1 MAYYRRFRMEEIL
14 LKAETRKGRG
24 KGVARK
30 LRKEGSIPAVLYG
43 KDIEPTAIAISARE
57 WTVLTRHM
65 RRNVILNMEL
75 RTNEGIEKRPVMIK
89 DIQKDFL
96 GNDTFHIDFLQ
107 VSMERTI
114 EIDIPIHLTGAA
126 KGTVDDGIIEQH
138 LRTVRVECLP
148 TQIPEKIEV
157 DITDLGIGDSFHVR
171 DISLPGIKLLEG
183 MDVAV
188 VTVIPPETKEKPV
201 TVEEVEPEKKEE

>member
-1 MAYYRRFRMEEIL
+1 MEEIL
-14 LKAETRKGRG
+14 LRAETRKGRG

-30 LRKEGSIPAVLYG
+30 LRRDGNIPAVLYG
-43 KDIEPTAIAISARE
+43 KDINSMAIAISARE

-65 RRNVILNMEL
+65 RRNAILNMEL
-75 RTNEGIEKRPVMIK
+75 HTSEGVEKRPVMIK

-107 VSMERTI
+107 VSMERTVEI
-114 EIDIPIHLTGAA
+114 EIPIHLTGVA
-126 KGTVDDGIIEQH
+126 KGTIDDGIVEQH

-148 TQIPEKIEV
+148 TQIPEKLEIDV
-157 DITDLGIGDSFHVR
+157 TDLGIGDSFHVS
-171 DISLPGIKLLEG
+171 DISLPGVKLLEG

-188 VTVIPPETKEKPV
+188 VTVIPPEMKEKPV
-201 TVEEVEPEKKEE
+201 SVEEVEPEKKEE